1 MIKKTIQDALNQ
13 QINEELFSAY
23 LYLSMAAQFDEMNL
37 GGFSHW
43 MEKQAQEELEHAM
56 KFYHFIN
63 ERGGRVELQAI
74 KVPQKDWDSASK
86 MMSESLA
93 HEEHITTC
101 IHNLVEL
108 ATREKDYATMNM
120 LQWFVNEQVEEE
132 AGVTKIVEKLKLIGE
147 RGQGLFMLDREL
159 GARD

>member
-23 LYLSMAAQFDEMNL
+23 LYLAMAAQFSEMNL

-74 KVPQKDWDSASK
+74 KGPQKEWDSASR
-86 MMSESLA
+86 MMTESLA
-93 HEEHITTC
+93 HEEHITEC

-132 AGVTKIVEKLKLIGE
+132 AGVTEIVEKLKLIGE

>member
-1 MIKKTIQDALNQ
+1 MMKTTVIDALNQ

-23 LYLSMAAQFDEMNL
+23 LYLSMSAQFADMSL

-43 MEKQAQEELEHAM
+43 MKKQAEEEVAHAM
-56 KFYHFIN
+56 KFFHFIN
-63 ERGGRVELQAI
+63 ERGGRVELQPI
-74 KVPQKDWDSASK
+74 KGPQQEWESALQ

-93 HEEHITTC
+93 HEEHITAC
-101 IHNLVEL
+101 INKLMDL
-108 ATREKDYATMNM
+108 AVKEKDYATINM

-132 AGVTKIVEKLKLIGE
+132 AGVSEIVEKLKLIGD